1 MKRKKVIAL
10 ITAALTF
17 TMTVCGSLTAAAASE
32 LTAESKPATQ
42 YTIDAN
48 QEVYALLDFED
59 TAEFENATKGQ
70 IASPDTLDIYDENGK
85 LVWSQTVY
93 AFLDQDAPDTANP
106 SLWRD
111 TQLNHIYGLFEVT
124 DGIYQVRGYDMSNV
138 TFIKGDTGWIVVD
151 PLMSVEC
158 AQAALALVEENLGT
172 FPVKAV
178 IYSHSHVDHF
188 GGVKGIVSEEE
199 VQAGNVQIAPE
210 GFEKHAVSENIYAG
224 TAMGRRASYQYGT
237 MLEGGETG
245 SLAIGIGMGQSKGST
260 SYISP
265 TLEITQTGEK
275 HTIDGVEIEFQLTPG
290 TEAPAEM
297 NGNVLIK

>member
-1 MKRKKVIAL
+1 
-10 ITAALTF
+10 
-17 TMTVCGSLTAAAASE
+17 MTGCGSSTASAVSE

-59 TAEFENATKGQ
+59 TAEFENATKGLL
-70 IASPDTLDIYDENGK
+70 AS
-85 LVWSQTVY
+85 
-93 AFLDQDAPDTANP
+93 PDTANP

-199 VQAGNVQIAPE
+199 VQAGNVQVIAPE

-297 NGNVLIK
+297 NFWIIWEFL